1 MRKYGVNH
9 SELITFLQ
17 YAKENPKTVVSK
29 KPVYFPGR
37 GPQGSH
43 DERQ

>member
-17 YAKENPKTVVSK
+17 YAKENSKTVVSK
-29 KPVYFPGR
+29 KPVYFPGIGSR
-37 GPQGSH
+37 GGH